1 MTDTLFEIHRGLGY
15 LTFVVVLVAAVLAFN
30 RAKNGQEFSDGIP
43 KLAVIL
49 IDIQLL
55 IGVVFYV
62 IDEQWEREPVV
73 AIVHPLLMLL
83 AVAIAHVGL
92 ARARREQMALDAHR
106 TVGRA
111 LAVAMVL
118 VLVGIGLVATV

>member
-15 LTFVVVLVAAVLAFN
+15 LTFVVVLVASVMAFN
-30 RAKNGQEFSDGIP
+30 RAKNGQEFSDGVP

-55 IGVVFYV
+55 IGVIFYV

-73 AIVHPLLMLL
+73 AIVHPALMLL
-83 AVAIAHVGL
+83 AVAIAHAGL